1 MPKAP
6 NRFKRLSADI
16 PEQLYKDFAKKCIEE
31 GVSKKEFI
39 MSLLEKELYKG
50 YSTKNE
56 DFYRKEV

>member
-6 NRFKRLSADI
+6 YGFKRLSADI
-16 PEQLYKDFAKKCIEE
+16 PEQLYKDFAKRCIEE

-50 YSTKNE
+50 YSSRNE
-56 DFYRKEV
+56 DLQR